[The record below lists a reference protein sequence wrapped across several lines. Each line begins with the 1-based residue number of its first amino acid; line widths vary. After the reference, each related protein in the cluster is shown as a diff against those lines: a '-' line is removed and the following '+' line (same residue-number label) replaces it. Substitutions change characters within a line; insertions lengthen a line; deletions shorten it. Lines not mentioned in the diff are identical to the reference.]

1 MITIEI
7 KIGKETIDNKMIV
20 EGDLSIKKSME
31 IIMILKKYS
40 DELLEQGIKADAKKY
55 KMRKEKFTKKG
66 IKTDERKL
74 KKSAIQQLSKS
85 FTKVRPHEIPKVPE
99 SQN

>member
-1 MITIEI
+1 MITIKI

-40 DELLEQGIKADAKKY
+40 DELLEQGIKNDAKKY
-55 KMRKEKFTKKG
+55 IMRREKLNKKG
-66 IKTDERKL
+66 IKTDERKI
-74 KKSAIQQLSKS
+74 KKGK
-85 FTKVRPHEIPKVPE
+85 E
-99 SQN
+99 

>member
-40 DELLEQGIKADAKKY
+40 DELLEQGIKNDAKKY
-55 KMRKEKFTKKG
+55 IMRREKLNKKG
-66 IKTDERKL
+66 IKTEERKI
-74 KKSAIQQLSKS
+74 KKGK
-85 FTKVRPHEIPKVPE
+85 E
-99 SQN
+99 

>member
-31 IIMILKKYS
+31 IIKILQNFS
-40 DELLEQGIKADAKKY
+40 DEILEQGIKAKKKKY

-66 IKTDERKL
+66 IKTDERKI
-74 KKSAIQQLSKS
+74 KKGK
-85 FTKVRPHEIPKVPE
+85 E
-99 SQN
+99 

>member
-40 DELLEQGIKADAKKY
+40 DELLEQGIKSDAKKY
-55 KMRKEKFTKKG
+55 IMRREKLNKKG
-66 IKTDERKL
+66 IKTDERKI
-74 KKSAIQQLSKS
+74 KKGK
-85 FTKVRPHEIPKVPE
+85 E
-99 SQN
+99 

>member
-7 KIGKETIDNKMIV
+7 KIGEVTTDNKMIV

-40 DELLEQGIKADAKKY
+40 DELLEQGIKSDAKKY
-55 KMRKEKFTKKG
+55 IMRREKLNKKG
-66 IKTDERKL
+66 IKTDERKI
-74 KKSAIQQLSKS
+74 KNAK
-85 FTKVRPHEIPKVPE
+85 E
-99 SQN
+99 

>member
-40 DELLEQGIKADAKKY
+40 DELLEQGIK
-55 KMRKEKFTKKG
+55 
-66 IKTDERKL
+66 TDERKI
-74 KKSAIQQLSKS
+74 KNAK
-85 FTKVRPHEIPKVPE
+85 E
-99 SQN
+99 

>member
-7 KIGKETIDNKMIV
+7 KIVKETIDNKMIV

-40 DELLEQGIKADAKKY
+40 DELLEQGIKNDAKKY
-55 KMRKEKFTKKG
+55 IMRREKLNKKG
-66 IKTDERKL
+66 IKTDERKI
-74 KKSAIQQLSKS
+74 KNAK
-85 FTKVRPHEIPKVPE
+85 E
-99 SQN
+99 

>member
-40 DELLEQGIKADAKKY
+40 DELLEQGLKNDAKKY
-55 KMRKEKFTKKG
+55 IMRREKLNKKG
-66 IKTDERKL
+66 IKTDERKI
-74 KKSAIQQLSKS
+74 KKGK
-85 FTKVRPHEIPKVPE
+85 E
-99 SQN
+99 

>member
-20 EGDLSIKKSME
+20 EGDLSIKKSMG
-31 IIMILKKYS
+31 IIKILQNFS
-40 DELLEQGIKADAKKY
+40 DEILEQGIKADAKKY

-66 IKTDERKL
+66 IKTDERKI
-74 KKSAIQQLSKS
+74 KKGK
-85 FTKVRPHEIPKVPE
+85 E
-99 SQN
+99 

>member
-7 KIGKETIDNKMIV
+7 KIGEETIDNKMIV

-40 DELLEQGIKADAKKY
+40 DELLEQGIKNDAKKY
-55 KMRKEKFTKKG
+55 IMRREKLNKKG
-66 IKTDERKL
+66 IKTDERKI
-74 KKSAIQQLSKS
+74 KKGK
-85 FTKVRPHEIPKVPE
+85 E
-99 SQN
+99 

>member
-40 DELLEQGIKADAKKY
+40 DELLEQGIKNDAKKY
-55 KMRKEKFTKKG
+55 IMRREKLNKKG
-66 IKTDERKL
+66 IKTDERKI
-74 KKSAIQQLSKS
+74 KKGK
-85 FTKVRPHEIPKVPE
+85 E
-99 SQN
+99 

>member
-7 KIGKETIDNKMIV
+7 KIGEETIDNKMSV

-40 DELLEQGIKADAKKY
+40 DELLEQGIKTDAKKY
-55 KMRKEKFTKKG
+55 KMRREKLNKKG
-66 IKTDERKL
+66 IKTDERKI
-74 KKSAIQQLSKS
+74 KNAK
-85 FTKVRPHEIPKVPE
+85 E
-99 SQN
+99 

>member
-7 KIGKETIDNKMIV
+7 KIGEETIDNKMIV

-66 IKTDERKL
+66 IKTDERKI
-74 KKSAIQQLSKS
+74 KNAK
-85 FTKVRPHEIPKVPE
+85 E
-99 SQN
+99 

>member
-7 KIGKETIDNKMIV
+7 KIGEVTTDNKMIV

-40 DELLEQGIKADAKKY
+40 DELLEQGIKNDAKKY
-55 KMRKEKFTKKG
+55 IMRREKLNKKG
-66 IKTDERKL
+66 IKTDERKI
-74 KKSAIQQLSKS
+74 KKGK
-85 FTKVRPHEIPKVPE
+85 E
-99 SQN
+99 

>member
-40 DELLEQGIKADAKKY
+40 EKILEQEIKSDAKKY

-66 IKTDERKL
+66 IKTDERKI
-74 KKSAIQQLSKS
+74 KKGK
-85 FTKVRPHEIPKVPE
+85 E
-99 SQN
+99 

>member
-7 KIGKETIDNKMIV
+7 KIGEVTTDNKMIV

-40 DELLEQGIKADAKKY
+40 DELLEQGIK
-55 KMRKEKFTKKG
+55 
-66 IKTDERKL
+66 TDERKI
-74 KKSAIQQLSKS
+74 KKGK
-85 FTKVRPHEIPKVPE
+85 E
-99 SQN
+99 

>member
-7 KIGKETIDNKMIV
+7 KIGEVTTDNKMIV

-40 DELLEQGIKADAKKY
+40 DELLEQGIKSDAKKY
-55 KMRKEKFTKKG
+55 IMRREKLNKKG
-66 IKTDERKL
+66 IKTDERKI
-74 KKSAIQQLSKS
+74 KKGK
-85 FTKVRPHEIPKVPE
+85 E
-99 SQN
+99 

>member
-7 KIGKETIDNKMIV
+7 KIGEVTTDNKMIV

-40 DELLEQGIKADAKKY
+40 DELLEQGIKNDAKKY
-55 KMRKEKFTKKG
+55 IMRREKLNKKG
-66 IKTDERKL
+66 IKTDERKI
-74 KKSAIQQLSKS
+74 KNAK
-85 FTKVRPHEIPKVPE
+85 E
-99 SQN
+99 

>member
-40 DELLEQGIKADAKKY
+40 EELQEKGIKADAKKY

-66 IKTDERKL
+66 IKTDERKI
-74 KKSAIQQLSKS
+74 KKGK
-85 FTKVRPHEIPKVPE
+85 E
-99 SQN
+99 